1 MKLHY
6 SQTVVP
12 DGIGVVWFQYL
23 MKLHYSQTPLVAAA
37 GEIKFQ
43 YLMKLHYSQTGGH
56 RDCVEVAFQYLMKLH
71 YSQTSNFKSRFS
83 PSKPYPLHSMGQ
95 LHKAHFES
103 TAKTLICQRFR
114 TNPYL

>member
-6 SQTVVP
+6 SQTSAP
-12 DGIGVVWFQYL
+12 GHPCCLQFQYL
-23 MKLHYSQTPLVAAA
+23 MKLHYSQT
-37 GEIKFQ
+37 E
-43 YLMKLHYSQTGGH
+43 
-56 RDCVEVAFQYLMKLH
+56 EVDEAQEEMFQYLMKLH

>member
-1 MKLHY
+1 M
-6 SQTVVP
+6 P
-12 DGIGVVWFQYL
+12 FGWFQYL
-23 MKLHYSQTPLVAAA
+23 MKLHYSQTIWDELNKTA
-37 GEIKFQ
+37 
-43 YLMKLHYSQTGGH
+43 L
-56 RDCVEVAFQYLMKLH
+56 FQYLMKLH